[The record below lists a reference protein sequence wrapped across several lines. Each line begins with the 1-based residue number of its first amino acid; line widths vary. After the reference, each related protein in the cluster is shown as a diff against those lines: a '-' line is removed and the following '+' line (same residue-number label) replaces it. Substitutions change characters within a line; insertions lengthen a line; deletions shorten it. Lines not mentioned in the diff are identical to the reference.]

1 MVWLDDA
8 PDEVLALKRFTSEGD
23 QPAVAIVIN
32 MGDEAS
38 HLPSSWGTDIL
49 IASSDDVAV
58 VSVEESD
65 HIVIGPETAVWL
77 RA

>member
-1 MVWLDDA
+1 
-8 PDEVLALKRFTSEGD
+8 
-23 QPAVAIVIN
+23 
-32 MGDEAS
+32 EAS

-49 IASSDDVAV
+49 ITSSDDVAV